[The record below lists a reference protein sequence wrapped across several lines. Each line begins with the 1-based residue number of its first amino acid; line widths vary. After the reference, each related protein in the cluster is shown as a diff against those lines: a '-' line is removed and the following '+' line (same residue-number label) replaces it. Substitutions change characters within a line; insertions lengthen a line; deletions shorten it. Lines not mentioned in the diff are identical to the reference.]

1 MYLCEQQVRNWE
13 ESFSSHQTT
22 KLPIENRELKT
33 EEKKMKIFIKLLKW
47 DFILLVK
54 YGILPVAMGI
64 GALYIALIYLFSI
77 PTDLIV
83 FLIFSD
89 PSMMGFVFIG
99 VMVLFEKQAGTTSAL
114 AITPLQPWQYLLSK
128 SVSLTAPALLVS
140 VVMAF
145 AASARVNYFLLF
157 LGVVLT
163 SVLFLL
169 IGFVGALRVKTF
181 NQYILIIPMFL
192 APLCIPL
199 VDYFGLLKTSLMW
212 VIPSQSSL
220 TLLNV
225 AFSEVKLWRT
235 ILSVIILIISILLVF
250 KWAEREYRKRMI

>member
-1 MYLCEQQVRNWE
+1 MR
-13 ESFSSHQTT
+13 
-22 KLPIENRELKT
+22 
-33 EEKKMKIFIKLLKW
+33 IFFKLLKW
-47 DFILLVK
+47 DLLLLVK

-64 GALYIALIYLFSI
+64 GALYIALIYLFSV
-77 PTDLIV
+77 PTKLVV

-99 VMVLFEKQAGTTSAL
+99 VMVLFEKQAGTTSVL

-128 SVSLTAPALLVS
+128 SVSLTVPALLVS
-140 VVMAF
+140 VVMAI
-145 AASARVNYFLLF
+145 AARSSVNYFLLF
-157 LGVVLT
+157 LGVLLT

-199 VDYFGLLKTSLMW
+199 VDYFGLWKTPLMW

-220 TLLNV
+220 TLLNA
-225 AFSEVKLWRT
+225 AFSEVELWKT
-235 ILSVIILIISILLVF
+235 ILSVLILSISIFLVH